1 MRLKPRRILIV
12 DDDATILLIL
22 SRTLTREGYEVVKAQ
37 GPEEALTRLEQEGPF
52 DLAITDNQM
61 PGMTGVVLLAEMRAR
76 HPEMIRVLL
85 TGHADVETAVRAIN
99 QGQIFRFLTKPWDLV
114 AMKVMLAAAFAQL
127 DLDREHRRLIARARG
142 LADKLSVMA

>member
-12 DDDATILLIL
+12 DDEATILHIL
-22 SRTLTREGYEVVKAQ
+22 ARTLTREGHEVVKAS
-37 GPEEALTRLEQEGPF
+37 GPEEALARLEQEGPF

-76 HPEMIRVLL
+76 HPEMIRILL
-85 TGHADVETAVRAIN
+85 TGHADVETAARAIN

-142 LADKLSVMA
+142 LADRLSVMA

>member
-1 MRLKPRRILIV
+1 MRLKHRILIV
-12 DDDATILLIL
+12 DDDPTILLIL
-22 SRTLTREGYEVVKAQ
+22 ARTLTRAGYEVVQAT
-37 GPEEALTRLEQEGPF
+37 GPEEALALLEEEGPF

-61 PGMTGVVLLAEMRAR
+61 PGMTGVALLAEMRVR
-76 HPEMIRVLL
+76 HPEMIRILL

-99 QGQIFRFLTKPWDLV
+99 DGQIFRFLSKPWDAG

-127 DLDREHRRLIARARG
+127 DVDREHRRLLARARG